1 MTFSDFFKV
10 TCLLR
15 RLWLQSLY
23 CFILDFSYQFELHV
37 VVHIKF
43 YTVRELSALSS
54 GIWTQLGC
62 QITGCW
68 EFYCCFL
75 QYLTL
80 CSVKRVIYS
89 IHVTLCSQSIMDT
102 GASHSTRASM
112 TSFQGYTF
120 TGEAAERE
128 ITVAAEISQPKWWRH
143 PSTQQSPLLG
153 SDDVRESPGNPLGNT
168 FASEPRLC
176 KLWRHR

>member
-54 GIWTQLGC
+54 GI
-62 QITGCW
+62 
-68 EFYCCFL
+68 
-75 QYLTL
+75 
-80 CSVKRVIYS
+80 
-89 IHVTLCSQSIMDT
+89 
-102 GASHSTRASM
+102 
-112 TSFQGYTF
+112 
-120 TGEAAERE
+120 
-128 ITVAAEISQPKWWRH
+128 
-143 PSTQQSPLLG
+143 
-153 SDDVRESPGNPLGNT
+153 
-168 FASEPRLC
+168 
-176 KLWRHR
+176 